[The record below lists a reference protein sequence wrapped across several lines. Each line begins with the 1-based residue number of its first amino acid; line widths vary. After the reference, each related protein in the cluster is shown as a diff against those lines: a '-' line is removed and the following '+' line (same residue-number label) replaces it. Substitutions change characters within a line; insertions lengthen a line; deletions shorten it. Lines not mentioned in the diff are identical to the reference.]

1 VAERG
6 VSGVHTAV
14 GDITFI
20 PTGYYADAGG
30 KCPSSTGDLKR
41 LMER

>member
-1 VAERG
+1 VAERI
-6 VSGVHTAV
+6 VSGVHTTFK
-14 GDITFI
+14 DITFI

-41 LMER
+41 LMAK